1 MLRFASLLERQSFRR
16 FPPSHFQTE
25 RLKPHHNSVSCRRN
39 ALNPLSFAPSCRG
52 NLLFGNCSTNVCS
65 PFKSRL
71 RAYFD
76 FRTKTQRPS
85 PPLHPKAQRKAP
97 PNAPLKDLF
106 FARKSC
112 RFYVP
117 KMHLKNANGCS
128 VCAWLLTSG
137 GLRPAMRLRRIAA
150 LALRHQPKPLK
161 GPPRLSFRLRPR
173 AGADQA
179 HTLPQTNRP
188 LNRLLS
194 LCKITNAGKYVCTT
208 KSAAGSGAVP
218 AEPLGIGYRFSPPR
232 ARLYAFALL
241 HNTPAIAFV
250 NAVAY

>member
-1 MLRFASLLERQSFRR
+1 MNICFHFKSLL
-16 FPPSHFQTE
+16 
-25 RLKPHHNSVSCRRN
+25 
-39 ALNPLSFAPSCRG
+39 RG
-52 NLLFGNCSTNVCS
+52 L
-65 PFKSRL
+65 
-71 RAYFD
+71 FD
-76 FRTKTQRPS
+76 FRIAMQIPLPAIALGISMKSISKYPSRRPVFR
-85 PPLHPKAQRKAP
+85 PKIIP
-97 PNAPLKDLF
+97 FLCPENAPQKCKWLQCVRLVINKRRSPTGD
-106 FARKSC
+106 AAAPQRHPRASPSAEP
-112 RFYVP
+112 P
-117 KMHLKNANGCS
+117 KGA
-128 VCAWLLTSG
+128 
-137 GLRPAMRLRRIAA
+137 
-150 LALRHQPKPLK
+150 
-161 GPPRLSFRLRPR
+161 PRLSFRLHPR